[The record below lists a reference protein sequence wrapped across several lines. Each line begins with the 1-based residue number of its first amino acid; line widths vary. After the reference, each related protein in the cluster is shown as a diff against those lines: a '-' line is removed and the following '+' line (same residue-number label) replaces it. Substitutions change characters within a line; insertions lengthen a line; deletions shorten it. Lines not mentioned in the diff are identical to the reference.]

1 MKICYLYIAD
11 NNNFESGV
19 DLKVKSKFDSL
30 KDLFPGSI
38 LVQFDGKIKSPN
50 ISDSLYKIPVN
61 YPNRNYFKQYFNQK
75 KLFSLIGNFIKENR
89 NTYNYFILRYPF
101 ACLSLIR
108 LMKKN
113 ENKIIFEHNTNEITE
128 LKIIIQKNKQLIP
141 FTFRPSILSYYI
153 SDIFFALTL
162 EKKLGKKAIKLAAG
176 GICVTPEI
184 EFIEKLKYPSYKTI
198 VISNG
203 LNSNIKKNATNKR
216 GSLKLK
222 GVFIAGTYAAW
233 HGIERIINS
242 FISTKTDRNI
252 ELYFVGKI
260 DKKLFKN
267 CSEMIGVSFFFMDYL
282 NQDNLNDFLDD
293 MHFAIGTCALHKTR
307 LQEGSV
313 LKVREYLSAGLP
325 VIIGHKDPYIE
336 SITDLKKYC
345 LSFNADDSL
354 LNFELIYDFVKKLYD
369 QNINLNTDI
378 QQQAFK
384 YLTWKQLLKP
394 IPTFLNNLQKTT

>member
-11 NNNFESGV
+11 NNNFKSGV

-30 KDLFPGSI
+30 NNLFPGSI
-38 LVQFDGKIKSPN
+38 LVQFDGKIKSPTTDG
-50 ISDSLYKIPVN
+50 SVYKIPVN

-75 KLFSLIGNFIKENR
+75 KLFSLIENFIGENR

-101 ACLSLIR
+101 ASLSLIK

-113 ENKIIFEHNTNEITE
+113 ENKIIFEHNTNEIFE
-128 LKIIIQKNKQLIP
+128 LKIIIQKNKQFIP
-141 FTFRPSILSYYI
+141 FTFRPSVISYYI
-153 SDIFFALTL
+153 SDVFFALML

-184 EFIEKLKYPSYKTI
+184 EIIEKLKYPSYKTI

-203 LNSNIKKNATNKR
+203 LNSKMDKIATNKR
-216 GSLKLK
+216 GSLKIK
-222 GVFIAGTYAAW
+222 GVFIAGTYAVW

-242 FISTKTDRNI
+242 FITTKIDRNI

-260 DKKLFKN
+260 DKKLFEN
-267 CSEMIGVSFFFMDYL
+267 CSERIGVSFFFVDYL
-282 NQDNLNDFLDD
+282 NQDDLNDFLND
-293 MHFAIGTCALHKTR
+293 MHFAIGTCAIHKTK
-307 LQEGSV
+307 LQEGAV
-313 LKVREYLSAGLP
+313 LKVREYLSSGLP

-336 SITDLKKYC
+336 SIPELKKYC

-354 LNFELIYDFVKKLYD
+354 LNFELIDDWIQV
-369 QNINLNTDI
+369 NHHNTSI
-378 QQQAFK
+378 
-384 YLTWKQLLKP
+384 
-394 IPTFLNNLQKTT
+394 FLA